1 MKNNKFKLK
10 CVKCGQVYD
19 GFSGWFAVNQVCA
32 QCGSKH
38 VEAEYGVDY
47 STIKKYIN
55 TSDPVKSFWHYF
67 DYLPL
72 ISWDNIISFGE
83 GAIPVERWTFLEDF
97 AKEEYDLH
105 NEVWVYRNDKN
116 GGTGT
121 FKDIGAS
128 LAASILKEQGIK
140 NYVVASTGNTA
151 TAFARYMSKAGINTY
166 IFMPVDALKASESEI
181 NVYGQKVFRVQGDY
195 AKAKE
200 IAASFAKNHG
210 FLMTGGNMDPLRVE
224 SKKTMVF
231 EWLRQMGKLPDVYVQ
246 ALSGGTGP
254 IAIDKALR
262 DLKDTEYSRPLPR
275 QILVQPDK
283 CPPMA
288 LAWEQAVKNNFSEG
302 WDTDFPVIENPQTSV
317 PTLATG
323 KPGTYPLISHL
334 VKDSNGSIIQMKEEK
349 INDIA
354 RWMAYE
360 TSIPMGP
367 ASAVCM
373 GGFLNA
379 LKQGLIKD
387 GESVLVNTGEG
398 VTRAPDFMEE
408 LIYVTDN
415 VYSADDCKLHDR
427 KGLKKELRSRVV
439 GNR

>member
-1 MKNNKFKLK
+1 MQTNKFSLK
-10 CVKCGQVYD
+10 CTNCGREFQD
-19 GFSGWFAVNQVCA
+19 FEAWFSVNQVCPT
-32 QCGSKH
+32 CGAKH
-38 VEAEYGVDY
+38 VEAVYPVDFTGLEKLMETPDCEID
-47 STIKKYIN
+47 SL
-55 TSDPVKSFWHYF
+55 WHYF

-72 ISWDNIISFGE
+72 KLRENIVSFKE
-83 GAIPVERWTFLEDF
+83 GAIPAERWHFLEKY
-97 AKEEYDLH
+97 AKDKYGLN

-121 FKDIGAS
+121 FKDTAAS
-128 LAASILKEQGIK
+128 LAASVLKESGIK

-151 TAFARYMSKAGINTY
+151 TSFAKYLAMAGVNAY

-181 NVYGQKVFRVQGDY
+181 NTYGQKVFRVQGDY

-200 IAASFAKNHG
+200 LAAAFAKKHN
-210 FLMTGGNMDPLRVE
+210 FLMTGGNVDPLRVE
-224 SKKTMVF
+224 AKKTMVF
-231 EWLRQMGKLPDVYVQ
+231 EWFRQMGKLPDVYVQ

-254 IAIDKALR
+254 IAIDKAL
-262 DLKDTEYSRPLPR
+262 KDVQGTMFEKPMPR

-288 LAWEQAVKNNFSEG
+288 IAWQHAVENDFPEG
-302 WDTDFPVIENPQTSV
+302 WNRDFPVIENPPTSV

-323 KPGTYPLISHL
+323 KPGTYPIISEL
-334 VKDSNGSIIQMKEEK
+334 VRRTNGSIIQMKEEK
-349 INDIA
+349 MHDIA
-354 RWMAYE
+354 RWIAYE
-360 TSIPMGP
+360 TKIPMGP

-398 VTRAPDFMEE
+398 VSRAPKFMEE
-408 LIYVTDN
+408 LIYITDN
-415 VYSADDCKLHDR
+415 VTSLDDCNIHDR
-427 KGLKKELRSRVV
+427 EALREDLLDKI
-439 GNR
+439 G